1 MEEQKRTNKE
11 ILMTG
16 IKYMALSLPLM
27 FVGPYVI
34 TLGFLNKDNATF
46 YLFFPLG
53 LIIAIAAVFFAFK
66 GIKTILKSMF
76 D

>member
-1 MEEQKRTNKE
+1 MEEQKHTNKQ
-11 ILMTG
+11 IMMTG

-46 YLFFPLG
+46 YLFFPIG

-66 GIKTILKSMF
+66 GIQTIMKSMF